1 MSLRHVVRAEHHL
14 VAREYLRHAA
24 QRSQKRH
31 RYLHAAYIAAHDIGY
46 AVGIVVGGHNHH
58 AAQIVVYEVVREY
71 VVHARHALAPFGVVA
86 ALLQCGAYRVAQ
98 RKVHDRGQVRVEA
111 VLVGVAALPVGQ
123 LRYRRRPH
131 LADDVHVGILVENGA
146 APAAHRLLLVIG
158 VRVDAQAVEPH
169 SLDPPYAPLREVVEH
184 VGIVEVHIGHRAVEP
199 PALHLIEIGAR
210 GVGVH
215 VRREGK
221 VGLRIFVET
230 VYPVL
235 ERLVAVPPVRRG
247 AVVGHYVHDD
257 FQIALV
263 ALVDIAA
270 EQLVAAEAR
279 VDAVVVAASIAVIGA
294 LRLVV
299 EQQRRAPHGRSA
311 QIGDIV
317 EPVDDALQ
325 VAAVAAAHV
334 AAVGLLGRVGGRVVR
349 RIAVGEAVGHDKVY
363 HVGRRE
369 ALARGRAL
377 ATLGDSIGYVEAA
390 LARAKTQRIF
400 ASRSIVGY
408 RHVDEKIVRVVG
420 LVHGRYT
427 DAAARG
433 QDLDI
438 V

>member
-1 MSLRHVVRAEHHL
+1 M
-14 VAREYLRHAA
+14 
-24 QRSQKRH
+24 
-31 RYLHAAYIAAHDIGY
+31 
-46 AVGIVVGGHNHH
+46 
-58 AAQIVVYEVVREY
+58 
-71 VVHARHALAPFGVVA
+71 
-86 ALLQCGAYRVAQ
+86 
-98 RKVHDRGQVRVEA
+98 
-111 VLVGVAALPVGQ
+111 
-123 LRYRRRPH
+123 
-131 LADDVHVGILVENGA
+131 
-146 APAAHRLLLVIG
+146 
-158 VRVDAQAVEPH
+158 
-169 SLDPPYAPLREVVEH
+169 
-184 VGIVEVHIGHRAVEP
+184 
-199 PALHLIEIGAR
+199 
-210 GVGVH
+210 
-215 VRREGK
+215 
-221 VGLRIFVET
+221 
-230 VYPVL
+230 
-235 ERLVAVPPVRRG
+235 
-247 AVVGHYVHDD
+247 VGHYVHDD